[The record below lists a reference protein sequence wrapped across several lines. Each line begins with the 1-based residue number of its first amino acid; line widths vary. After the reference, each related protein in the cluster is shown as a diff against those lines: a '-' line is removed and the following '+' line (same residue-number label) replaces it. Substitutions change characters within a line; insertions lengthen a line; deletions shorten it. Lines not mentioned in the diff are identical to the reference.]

1 MFTITTYYDDRYHP
15 LHGDYGYAADVAA
28 VLAEL
33 TDVNAADVADEF
45 GGELG
50 DVIADL
56 PLGCRMMMPGDMRNI
71 MVERIA

>member
-1 MFTITTYYDDRYHP
+1 MFNITTYYDDRYHP
-15 LHGDYGYAADVAA
+15 LHGDTYAAADVAA

-33 TDVNAADVADEF
+33 TDVNAADAATEF

-56 PLGCRMMMPGDMRNI
+56 PLGCRMMLPGDMRNI
-71 MVERIA
+71 MIERIA